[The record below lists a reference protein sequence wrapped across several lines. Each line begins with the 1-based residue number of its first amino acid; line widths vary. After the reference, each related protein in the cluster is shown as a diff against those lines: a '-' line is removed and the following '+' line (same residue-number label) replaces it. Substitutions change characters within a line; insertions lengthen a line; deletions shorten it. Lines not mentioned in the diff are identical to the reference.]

1 MSITDK
7 QFLFN
12 NNQLTLKQLNME
24 KKFSKIEIAVIKR
37 TAQNVSQFVT
47 KKEKMNAEIEKIKA
61 SKQEMIDKYA
71 ATLDEKIAAKVAK
84 VQAEIDTLQ
93 PIIDSFQGPIKEMTG
108 GYTTEDLITREVVHT
123 GKMDANTGKELLQT
137 RFVLKYPDTV
147 IPVAAEEDKAEAVP
161 TTAEGSSS
169 DMDAEEDAEWQD
181 RIESGELEEA
191 PVNEEMAYEK
201 SEGVMVNEP
210 DPFTSPWD

>member
-1 MSITDK
+1 MKT
-7 QFLFN
+7 FN
-12 NNQLTLKQLNME
+12 
-24 KKFSKIEIAVIKR
+24 KIEIAIIKR
-37 TAQNVSQFVT
+37 TAQNVQQYVN
-47 KKEKMNAEIEKIKA
+47 KKEKLNAEIEKIKT

-71 ATLDEKIAAKVAK
+71 ASLDEKLAVKIAKI
-84 VQAEIDTLQ
+84 QAEINVFQ

-108 GYTTEDLITREVVHT
+108 GYTTEDLITKEVVHT

-147 IPVAAEEDKAEAVP
+147 VPPVTEEVS
-161 TTAEGSSS
+161 TTAEGPGS
-169 DMDAEEDAEWQD
+169 DFDVDKDNSVRDLDAEEDAEWQD

-201 SEGVMVNEP
+201 PEGVMVNEP